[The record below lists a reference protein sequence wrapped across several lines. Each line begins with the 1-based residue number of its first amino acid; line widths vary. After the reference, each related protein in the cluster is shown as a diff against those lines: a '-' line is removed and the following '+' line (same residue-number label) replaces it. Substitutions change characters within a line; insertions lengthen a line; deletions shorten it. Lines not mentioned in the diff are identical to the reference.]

1 MSTQTHLS
9 DLEEEMAQ
17 AVASEDFETAALLRD
32 RIELIRRDARVMEQP
47 DADAPQASYLKRQEP
62 GKMGLGTNQSSYV
75 PPKGWVTPKKPNPMT
90 TGHSKGGRRVK
101 G

>member
-1 MSTQTHLS
+1 MSVENHLS
-9 DLEEEMAQ
+9 ELEEEMAQ

-32 RIELIRRDARVMEQP
+32 QIDLLRRDVRVMEQP

-75 PPKGWVTPKKPNPMT
+75 PPPGWIPPKKPDPMT

-101 G
+101 